1 MTQFDRATP
10 GPANRLMRPWL
21 FALLGWAGIIF
32 LLSSF
37 PNPPG
42 PHGPE
47 WQSYAAHTVEY
58 AVFAF
63 LATRLLAAIWPAS
76 PRWRLALAAWVLAV
90 LYGLSDELHQ
100 AFVPGRDASLLDVA
114 FDALG
119 AAVGAGFGAL
129 TGSLRGPAR
138 SRPPG

>member
-1 MTQFDRATP
+1 
-10 GPANRLMRPWL
+10 MRPWL
-21 FALLGWAGIIF
+21 FALLAWAVVIF

-42 PHGPE
+42 PRGAE

-63 LATRLLAAIWPAS
+63 LAARLLAAIWPAS
-76 PRWRLALAAWVLAV
+76 PPWQLALAAWVLAV

-100 AFVPGRDASLLDVA
+100 AFVPGRDASLVDVA
-114 FDALG
+114 FDTIG
-119 AAVGAGFGAL
+119 AAMGAGLAIAAL
-129 TGSLRGPAR
+129 RFRGPAGQR
-138 SRPPG
+138 K

>member
-1 MTQFDRATP
+1 
-10 GPANRLMRPWL
+10 MRPWL
-21 FALLGWAGIIF
+21 FALLAWAALIF

-42 PHGPE
+42 PRGPE
-47 WQSYAAHTVEY
+47 WQSYAAHTAEY

-63 LATRLLAAIWPAS
+63 LAAWLLAAAWPAS
-76 PRWRLALAAWVLAV
+76 PRWRLAPAAWVLTV

-100 AFVPGRDASLLDVA
+100 AFVPGRDASLVDVA

-119 AAVGAGFGAL
+119 AAVGAGLAIAALRFRGAAGQL
-129 TGSLRGPAR
+129 E
-138 SRPPG
+138 

>member
-1 MTQFDRATP
+1 
-10 GPANRLMRPWL
+10 MRPWL
-21 FALLGWAGIIF
+21 IALLGWAAFIF
-32 LLSSF
+32 VLSSF

-42 PHGPE
+42 PRGPE

-63 LATRLLAAIWPAS
+63 LAMRLLAVAWPAV
-76 PRWRLALAAWVLAV
+76 PGYRLALAAWLLAL

-119 AAVGAGFGAL
+119 AAIGVASAIAMRRIPGSAGK
-129 TGSLRGPAR
+129 RK
-138 SRPPG
+138 

>member
-1 MTQFDRATP
+1 
-10 GPANRLMRPWL
+10 MRPWL
-21 FALLGWAGIIF
+21 VALLGWAGLIF

-42 PHGPE
+42 PRGPE
-47 WQSYAAHTVEY
+47 WQSFAAHAVEY

-63 LATRLLAAIWPAS
+63 LAAGLLAAIWPAS
-76 PRWRLALAAWVLAV
+76 PRWRLAVAAWVLAV

-100 AFVPGRDASLLDVA
+100 AFVPGRDASLLDIA

-129 TGSLRGPAR
+129 TRSLRGPAR

>member
-1 MTQFDRATP
+1 
-10 GPANRLMRPWL
+10 MRPWL
-21 FALLGWAGIIF
+21 FALLGWAGVIF

-42 PHGPE
+42 PRGPE

-63 LATRLLAAIWPAS
+63 LAARFLAATWPAS
-76 PRWRLALAAWVLAV
+76 PPLRLALAAWMLAV

-100 AFVPGRDASLLDVA
+100 AFVPGRDASLVDVA
-114 FDALG
+114 FDAFG
-119 AAVGAGFGAL
+119 AAIGSGFATL
-129 TGSLRGPAR
+129 TLRREGPAPNQR
-138 SRPPG
+138 AD

>member
-1 MTQFDRATP
+1 
-10 GPANRLMRPWL
+10 MRPWL
-21 FALLGWAGIIF
+21 IALLGWAALIF
-32 LLSSF
+32 VLSSF

-42 PHGPE
+42 PRGPE

-63 LATRLLAAIWPAS
+63 LAMRLLAVAWPAV
-76 PRWRLALAAWVLAV
+76 PGYRLALAAWLLAV

-119 AAVGAGFGAL
+119 AAIGVAFAIAMRRIPGSAGK
-129 TGSLRGPAR
+129 RK
-138 SRPPG
+138 